1 MSSKLEVSSKEL
13 EKGEG
18 QMTQRTYDNIQ
29 GLLSYA
35 VLITGAVGFAFW
47 VDYHELLGASDL
59 STWGYSYGPVIFQT
73 FFGIFAVALVAK
85 LWGAWIHNKFWL
97 KVEIA
102 DKLYN
107 TAYKID
113 PRRH

>member
-35 VLITGAVGFAFW
+35 VLIGGAVGFAFW
-47 VDYHELLGASDL
+47 VDYYELLGASDL

-73 FFGIFAVALVAK
+73 FFGIFAVALIAK
-85 LWGAWIHNKFWL
+85 LWGAWVHNKFWL

-102 DKLYN
+102 DKLH
-107 TAYKID
+107 AIAEKID
-113 PRRH
+113 PRRR